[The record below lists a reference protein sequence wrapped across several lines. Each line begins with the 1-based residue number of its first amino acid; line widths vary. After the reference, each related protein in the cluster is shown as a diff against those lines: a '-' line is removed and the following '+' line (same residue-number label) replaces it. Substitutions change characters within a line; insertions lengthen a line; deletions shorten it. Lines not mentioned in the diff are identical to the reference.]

1 LQDGST
7 TTAICTDGQKAG
19 QTFER
24 FLQQFYNELIAATC
38 VETIDAVMACNSP
51 ASA

>member
-1 LQDGST
+1 V
-7 TTAICTDGQKAG
+7 TATFEGCSIQKAG